1 MKLLKEILYGTRI
14 QDILGNTHVAI
25 EDLAFD
31 SRKVKAFS
39 LFVAIPGVS
48 VDGHDFIEQAAAQGA
63 TAIVCERLPR
73 ATRRAHHLRPGHG
86 RADCIGQ
93 HRFEVLRRPQCLDEG
108 GRGGAQPKT
117 TTVSLLHRLFRS
129 MDRRAGMLSTVEN
142 RVLDEVVPASHT
154 TPDALQMQQLFRRM
168 ADAGCKYVFMEA
180 SSHSIH
186 QHRLAGTKLAGAV
199 FTNITHDH
207 LDYHGDF
214 NAYIQAKK
222 ASLTWSVRTLL
233 PSTTKTIRTVPT
245 WYWIA
250 RGASKTT
257 P

>member
-39 LFVAIPGVS
+39 LFIAIPGVS

-63 TAIVCERLPR
+63 TAIVCERLPEQR
-73 ATRRAHHLRPGHG
+73 AEHITYVRVMDARIALGNIASKFYDDPSASMKVVAVTGTNG
-86 RADCIGQ
+86 
-93 HRFEVLRRPQCLDEG
+93 
-108 GRGGAQPKT
+108 KT

-154 TPDALQMQQLFRRM
+154 TPDALQMQLLFRRM

-186 QHRLAGTKLAGAV
+186 QHL
-199 FTNITHDH
+199 
-207 LDYHGDF
+207 
-214 NAYIQAKK
+214 
-222 ASLTWSVRTLL
+222 SL
-233 PSTTKTIRTVPT
+233 IH
-245 WYWIA
+245 I
-250 RGASKTT
+250 
-257 P
+257 